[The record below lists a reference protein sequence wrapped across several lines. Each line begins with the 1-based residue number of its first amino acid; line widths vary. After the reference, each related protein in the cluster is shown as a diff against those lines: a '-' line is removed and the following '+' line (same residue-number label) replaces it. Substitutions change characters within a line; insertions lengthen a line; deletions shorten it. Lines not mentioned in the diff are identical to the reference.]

1 MEKQSGPG
9 VDSGCLARTGH
20 AHTERPTGRQSC
32 RLAVL
37 GYKQASLG
45 SALALVRV
53 RVGLGWAGVGF
64 GFGFEFR
71 FGFRLSVFGL
81 LTCFMLVY
89 KVSTVRMRMLVCVC
103 V

>member
-1 MEKQSGPG
+1 MEEQSGPG

-53 RVGLGWAGVGF
+53 RVGLGWAGVGLSLGLSF
-64 GFGFEFR
+64 GLGFGCR
-71 FGFRLSVFGL
+71 F
-81 LTCFMLVY
+81 
-89 KVSTVRMRMLVCVC
+89 LVC
-103 V
+103 

>member
-1 MEKQSGPG
+1 MEEQSGPG

-53 RVGLGWAGVGF
+53 GLGWAGVGLGLGLSF
-64 GFGFEFR
+64 GLGFGCR
-71 FGFRLSVFGL
+71 F
-81 LTCFMLVY
+81 
-89 KVSTVRMRMLVCVC
+89 LVC
-103 V
+103 